1 MAYTIAVAGKGGS
14 GKTTIASLI
23 AYNLVRAG
31 RTPILA
37 VDADPNSNFSI
48 GLGLA
53 GSETIASLREEA
65 LRDTPQGMSKIEFVN
80 MRLQESIIEGEHI
93 DLLVM
98 GRPEGPGCYCAVN
111 NLLRGH
117 LSKVSKSY
125 KYVVVDN
132 EAGLEHLSRRTTD
145 DVDLLL
151 LVSEPTVVGLR
162 SCANVCE
169 IAASLPV
176 KIKDSYLLINKANYS
191 FTQEVRDGIGRIK
204 IPHAGEIP
212 FDAQVIEASE
222 KGLSLQ
228 TIPDTSA
235 AAAAVKKMLQR
246 VGVI

>member
-1 MAYTIAVAGKGGS
+1 MSYTIAVAGKGGS
-14 GKTTIASLI
+14 GKTTIASLV
-23 AYNLVRAG
+23 AYNLARAG
-31 RTPILA
+31 HTPILA

-48 GLGLA
+48 GLGLVA
-53 GSETIASLREEA
+53 SETVASLREEA

-125 KYVVVDN
+125 KYVVIDN
-132 EAGLEHLSRRTTD
+132 EAGMEHLSRRTTD

-151 LVSEPTVVGLR
+151 LVAEPTVVGLR
-162 SCANVCE
+162 SCANVRE
-169 IAASLPV
+169 IAKSLPV
-176 KIKDSYLLINKANYS
+176 KIRNSCLLINKANRS
-191 FTQEVRDGIGRIK
+191 FTREVKECLEK
-204 IPHAGEIP
+204 INVPCTGEIP
-212 FDAQVIEASE
+212 YDAQIIEASE

-228 TIPDTSA
+228 SISESSA
-235 AAAAVKKMLQR
+235 AAAAVKEVLQR
-246 VGVI
+246 VGVL

>member
-14 GKTTIASLI
+14 GKTTIASLV

-37 VDADPNSNFSI
+37 VDADPNANFSI

-53 GSETIASLREEA
+53 ASETVASLREEA
-65 LRDTPQGMSKIEFVN
+65 LRDTPAGMSKIEFVN

-125 KYVVVDN
+125 KYVVIDN
-132 EAGLEHLSRRTTD
+132 EAGMEHLSRRTTD

-151 LVSEPTVVGLR
+151 LVAEPTVVGLR
-162 SCANVCE
+162 SCANVRE
-169 IAASLPV
+169 IAKSLPV
-176 KIKDSYLLINKANYS
+176 KIRNSCLLINKANRS
-191 FTQEVRDGIGRIK
+191 FTQEVKECLEK
-204 IPHAGEIP
+204 INVACTGEIP
-212 FDAQVIEASE
+212 YDAQIIEASE

-228 TIPDTSA
+228 DLSESSA
-235 AAAAVKKMLQR
+235 AAAAVKNMLQKS
-246 VGVI
+246 GVL